1 MEKKKYR
8 PKKTIIKVISIVII
22 AFSIYLL
29 FGVMNEILHMM
40 ELQEEAKVAQAELER
55 VQSENEQLSSQ
66 KNKLEDPDYVQSFA
80 RSNYMLTKDGEQ
92 VFYLPGEESDTTDDW
107 YTFDSQDNPF

>member
-1 MEKKKYR
+1 MENKKKRYR
-8 PKKTIIKVISIVII
+8 PKKTIIKIVSIVLI

-29 FGVMNEILHMM
+29 IGVVGEILHTM
-40 ELQEEAKVAQAELER
+40 ELRSQAEVASAELER
-55 VQSENEQLSSQ
+55 LQSENEQLVSQ

-92 VFYLPGEESDTTDDW
+92 VFYLPGDDT
-107 YTFDSQDNPF
+107 SE